1 MERHGIVMNREDF
14 LRQFR
19 EALDGKVS
27 EGIIQDN
34 ENYYRSYING
44 QIRSGKTEEE
54 VLRSLGEPRLLA
66 KTIEEINKFASEST
80 EERRTYADDNVGY
93 DSAQGG
99 RYHSRTGKTKH
110 VKLPGWL
117 IAGIV
122 IVVAVVLLTV
132 AFRVFLFFA
141 PAILI
146 FLLVGFVYRCVRDWF
161 REY

>member
-1 MERHGIVMNREDF
+1 MERHGIVMNCEDF

-34 ENYYRSYING
+34 ENYYRSYIDS

-66 KTIEEINKFASEST
+66 KTIEESYKFASEST
-80 EERRTYADDNVGY
+80 QERRTYADDNVGY

-99 RYHSRTGKTKH
+99 RYHSRTEKAKH
-110 VKLPGWL
+110 IKLPGWL

-146 FLLVGFVYRCVRDWF
+146 ILLVGFVYRCVRDWF

>member
-1 MERHGIVMNREDF
+1 MERQGIVMNREDF

-27 EGIIQDN
+27 EEIIQDN
-34 ENYYRSYING
+34 ENYYRSYIDG
-44 QIRSGKTEEE
+44 QIRSGMAEEE

-66 KTIEEINKFASEST
+66 KTIEESSKFASEST

-93 DSAQGG
+93 NSAQGG
-99 RYHSRTGKTKH
+99 RYHSRTKRIKN

-132 AFRVFLFFA
+132 AFRVVVFFA

-146 FLLVGFVYRCVRDWF
+146 LLLVGFVYRSVRDWF

>member
-1 MERHGIVMNREDF
+1 MNREDF

-34 ENYYRSYING
+34 ENYYRSYIDG

-66 KTIEEINKFASEST
+66 KTIEESNKFASEST

-93 DSAQGG
+93 DSAQSG
-99 RYHSRTGKTKH
+99 RHHSRTEKIKH

-122 IVVAVVLLTV
+122 IVVAVVLLAV
-132 AFRVFLFFA
+132 AFRVIVFA

-146 FLLVGFVYRCVRDWF
+146 LLLVGFVYRSVRDWF

>member
-34 ENYYRSYING
+34 ENYYRSYIDG

-66 KTIEEINKFASEST
+66 KTIEESNKFASEST

-99 RYHSRTGKTKH
+99 RYH
-110 VKLPGWL
+110 
-117 IAGIV
+117 
-122 IVVAVVLLTV
+122 
-132 AFRVFLFFA
+132 
-141 PAILI
+141 
-146 FLLVGFVYRCVRDWF
+146 
-161 REY
+161 